1 MKQDILKLRHS
12 AAHLLGHAVSE
23 LFPGT
28 LLTIGPATE
37 EGFFYDFL
45 PIKNFKEEDLVL
57 ITERMNQLANKN
69 LKLEHTEI
77 SKEKAREIF
86 ANNPFKLELI
96 SMIPGETVGLATQGD
111 FVDLCKG
118 GHIETTGQ
126 LKHFKLT
133 GISGSYWRAN
143 RENQVLQRIS
153 GIVFPTAE
161 ELALHEQRIE
171 DAQQFDHRK
180 LGKQLDYF
188 SFQDEGVGFPFF
200 HPHGQAVV
208 NTLVAQMRK
217 IHKKFDYQEI
227 TTPTMLSDE
236 LWRRSGH
243 YAHYKDNMY
252 FSCIDERSYAIKPM
266 NCPGALLVYN
276 HKPRS
281 YKEFPLKL
289 AEFGHVHRHELS
301 GVLNG
306 LKRARAFTQD
316 DAHIFCTLEHVEEQ
330 ITTIVDIAKKLYA
343 HCGFSEIKFA
353 ISTRPE
359 NALGDNETWEKATN
373 ALKNALTKLN
383 LSFEIKAG
391 EGAFYGPKIEMHIL
405 DSMNR
410 SWQCGTAQVD
420 FFLPANFDIHYI
432 NSRGEKQRPVMVHQ
446 AIYGSIERFFAI
458 LLEHHKGNLP
468 AWLSPIQARVMP
480 ITDDQREYAQTI
492 LASLKQ
498 HGIRADIDVSSDPLS
513 GQIKSAQ
520 AEKIPFMIIVG
531 KKELEN
537 NTLTIRMRDNKQ
549 ESGLNIS
556 QLLEKLDQINNP
568 TLL

>member
-57 ITERMNQLANKN
+57 ITERMNQLANKD

-77 SKEKAREIF
+77 SKDKAREIF

-118 GHIETTGQ
+118 GHITSTGQ
-126 LKHFKLT
+126 LKNFKLT

-143 RENQVLQRIS
+143 KENQVLQRIS

-200 HPHGQAVV
+200 HPHGQSVV
-208 NTLVAQMRK
+208 NSLVGHMRK
-217 IHKKFDYQEI
+217 IHNRYDYQEI
-227 TTPTMLSDE
+227 ATPTMLSDE

-252 FSCIDERSYAIKPM
+252 FSCIDDRSYAIKPM
-266 NCPGALLVYN
+266 NCPGANLVYK
-276 HKPRS
+276 HIPRS
-281 YKEFPLKL
+281 YRELPLKL

-316 DAHIFCTLEHVEEQ
+316 DAHIFCTLEQVEEQ
-330 ITTIVDIAKKLYA
+330 ITTIVSIAKKLYA
-343 HCGFSEIKFA
+343 RCGFDEIKFA

-359 NALGDNETWEKATN
+359 KALGDEALWTVATD
-373 ALKNALTKLN
+373 ALKNAMNKLN
-383 LSFEIKAG
+383 LPFEIKPG

-405 DSMNR
+405 DSMGR
-410 SWQCGTAQVD
+410 SWQCGTAQAD
-420 FFLPANFDIHYI
+420 LFQAENFDLSFV
-432 NSRGEKQRPVMVHQ
+432 NARGEKQRPVIIHQ
-446 AIYGSIERFFAI
+446 AIYGSIERFFGI
-458 LLEHHKGNLP
+458 LLEHHKGSLP

-480 ITDDQREYAQTI
+480 ITDEQRSYAENI
-492 LASLKQ
+492 LTKLKQ
-498 HGIRADIDVSSDPLS
+498 NGIRADIDVSSDPLS

-520 AEKIPFMIIVG
+520 ADKIPFMIIVG
-531 KKELEN
+531 KKEVEN
-537 NTLTIRMRDNKQ
+537 NTLTLRLRDNKQ
-549 ESGLNIS
+549 ENGLTID
-556 QLLEKLDQINNP
+556 QLIEKLDQINAFE
-568 TLL
+568 